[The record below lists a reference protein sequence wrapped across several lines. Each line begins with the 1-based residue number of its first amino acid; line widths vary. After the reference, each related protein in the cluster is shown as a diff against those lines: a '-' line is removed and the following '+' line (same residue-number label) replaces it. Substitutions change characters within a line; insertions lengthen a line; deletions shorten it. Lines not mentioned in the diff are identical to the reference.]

1 MNSGED
7 NLLEA
12 RQQALLTQ
20 LQQADG
26 GLRTSLHQE
35 GTDGLVRAH
44 LERALAHIREASIA
58 VEERI
63 KIRSVQQLARE
74 LDRIQ
79 EMLSDLRARQ
89 TNPSHSIRP

>member
-1 MNSGED
+1 MNSGEV
-7 NLLEA
+7 NLLELQ
-12 RQQALLTQ
+12 RHALLTQ

-26 GLRTSLHQE
+26 SLRTSLHQP
-35 GTDGLVRAH
+35 GTDALVRAH
-44 LERALAHIREASIA
+44 LERALAHIREASVA

-63 KIRSVQQLARE
+63 KIRSVQQLAQE

-89 TNPSHSIRP
+89 STPKQFIHP